1 MQFDDGLTEDT
12 KDSGPASSQVVIA
25 PPTET
30 APGLDFTAQPAVALH
45 ALQER
50 IQRPW
55 ADVIPVTTQL
65 CQDPLPN
72 HGLLGGVVQD
82 VHLPESEQHLSVD
95 GLVIDRGHRRAFYRP
110 RWSAHA
116 IIVTSAAEIAEA
128 QPDVR
133 I

>member
-1 MQFDDGLTEDT
+1 
-12 KDSGPASSQVVIA
+12 
-25 PPTET
+25 
-30 APGLDFTAQPAVALH
+30 
-45 ALQER
+45 
-50 IQRPW
+50 
-55 ADVIPVTTQL
+55 
-65 CQDPLPN
+65 
-72 HGLLGGVVQD
+72 VVQD